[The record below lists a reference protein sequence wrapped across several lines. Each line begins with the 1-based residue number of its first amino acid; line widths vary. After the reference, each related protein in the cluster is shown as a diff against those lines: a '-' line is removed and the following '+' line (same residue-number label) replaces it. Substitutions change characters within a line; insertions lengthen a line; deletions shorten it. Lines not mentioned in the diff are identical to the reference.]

1 MIKRKG
7 KFLTFCFSMIPGA
20 GHMYLGFMKMG
31 ISLITMLCGT
41 LFFAAILRME
51 PILFLLPILWFY
63 SFFDTINKNSMKN
76 EDFYQIEDHYL
87 FNINFS
93 ELTLL
98 LQGKFRK
105 VIAITFILIGASLL
119 FSNFTEILRTIIGWD
134 AYYQISSYFDAI
146 PQLIL
151 AFFIIYAGIRL
162 IQGKKFEL
170 YNHETTLETNTIT
183 KENKDQTFSEDITI
197 SSEEIIVEDTKE
209 ETE

>member
-31 ISLITMLCGT
+31 ISLMTMLCGT

-63 SFFDTINKNSMKN
+63 SFFDTINKNSMKD
-76 EDFYQIEDHYL
+76 EDFYQIEDQYL

-93 ELTLL
+93 ELSLL
-98 LQGKFRK
+98 MQGKFRK
-105 VIAITFILIGASLL
+105 VIALTFILIGVSLL
-119 FSNFTEILRTIIGWD
+119 FSNFTSLLRNIIGWD
-134 AYYQISSYFDAI
+134 AYYLISDYFDSI

-170 YNHETTLETNTIT
+170 YHHETMLDTNAIM
-183 KENKDQTFSEDITI
+183 KENSDQTYSDDITI
-197 SSEEIIVEDTKE
+197 TSDQVIVEDTKE
-209 ETE
+209 EM

>member
-31 ISLITMLCGT
+31 ISLMTMLCGT

-63 SFFDTINKNSMKN
+63 SFFDTINKNSMKD
-76 EDFYQIEDHYL
+76 EDFYQIEDQYL

-93 ELTLL
+93 ELSLL
-98 LQGKFRK
+98 MQGKFRK
-105 VIAITFILIGASLL
+105 VIALTFILIGVSLL
-119 FSNFTEILRTIIGWD
+119 FSNFTSLLRNIIGWD
-134 AYYQISSYFDAI
+134 AYYLISDYFDSI

-170 YNHETTLETNTIT
+170 YHHETMLDTNAIM
-183 KENKDQTFSEDITI
+183 KEKSDQTYSDDITI
-197 SSEEIIVEDTKE
+197 TSDQVIVEDTKE
-209 ETE
+209 EM